1 MTTSDLPHDVL
12 HHAIQD
18 AQYPWRIDAYRCYL
32 LAIRCKALAIGS
44 VRPSTPAEFYWA
56 EAHGVIP

>member
-1 MTTSDLPHDVL
+1 MTEPLPHDVL

-18 AQYPWRIDAYRCYL
+18 AQYPWRIDAYRSYL